1 MAPAAVCRFRPP
13 ADSGIIGL
21 HMAIVTLQDIHKAFG
36 SEVVLDQLNLQ
47 LHEGEKVGMVGANG
61 SGKTT
66 ILKLITGQIRP
77 DMGKVIKQKGLR
89 IGYLPQEASFSGA
102 RTVLEEMHAGVEHL
116 LKLQEAIHEASHDME
131 SLIGP
136 ELQAKM
142 RQYDR
147 LNHEFELAG
156 GYEYETRIQMT
167 LAALD
172 FAPELHHVKTT
183 ALSGGQLSRLGLAQV
198 LMLETDLLLLDEPTN
213 HLDLQATEWLERF
226 IANYRGAA
234 VVISHDR
241 YLLDRVAC
249 KIIEVENRR
258 AEVWAGNYSNY
269 AQSKA
274 IIRLQ
279 EQREYVRRVEMV
291 ERTRDFIARN
301 KDQEGM
307 RGTAKG
313 RKTRLNRLL
322 KENPDFLDKPLEQKT
337 INFSFGK
344 TDKASDLVLRCE
356 SLDKSFDG
364 LTLFRNLTFDVLNG
378 ERLGITGPNGAGKT
392 TLLEMALG
400 RMEPSAGS
408 IRVGASL
415 RLGYLD
421 QHGDVLDP
429 NRTVLEEAG
438 SANPE
443 LVPEQVRHRLGA
455 FLFSGDDAYKLCG
468 DLSGGQRSRL
478 MLCKLVISGPD
489 VLILDEPTN
498 HLDIASREMLEAAL
512 DDYTGTII
520 AVSHDRYF
528 LDRVIDKLLVIGT
541 DELGNRQLGRTEFI
555 SGAPAYSTYADTLHQ
570 RIEAEEQKQQEL
582 AEAQKRQ
589 SAIRNP
595 KSEMEAQRNRA
606 PQELKRFNKYTVEQ
620 IEDMIVRLEHE
631 IDGMKQR
638 FGDAEIYKNP
648 DLLAEL
654 QKTYDAKQ
662 SELDLLY
669 RAYDR
674 RAS

>member
-1 MAPAAVCRFRPP
+1 MAV
-13 ADSGIIGL
+13 
-21 HMAIVTLQDIHKAFG
+21 VTLQDIHKAFG
-36 SEVVLDQLNLQ
+36 PEVVLDRLSLQ
-47 LHEGEKVGMVGANG
+47 LHAGEKVGMVGANG

-66 ILKLITGQIRP
+66 ILRLITGQVPP
-77 DMGKVIKQKGLR
+77 DMGRVIRQKGLR
-89 IGYLPQEASFSGA
+89 IGYLPQEATFSGQH
-102 RTVLEEMHAGVEHL
+102 TVLEEMHAGVEDL
-116 LKLQEAIHEASHDME
+116 LKLQEAIHSVSHEME
-131 SLIGP
+131 SLAGA

-147 LNHEFELAG
+147 LGHEFEIAG

-167 LAALD
+167 LEALG
-172 FAPELHHVKTT
+172 FEPELHHVKTD

-198 LMLETDLLLLDEPTN
+198 LMLQTDLLLLDEPTN

-226 IANYRGAA
+226 LANYHGAA
-234 VVISHDR
+234 VLISHDR

-249 KIIEVENRR
+249 KILEVENRQVK
-258 AEVWAGNYSNY
+258 VWPGNYSNY
-269 AQSKA
+269 TQTRETT
-274 IIRLQ
+274 RLQ
-279 EQREYVRRVEMV
+279 EEREYTRRVEMV

-307 RGTAKG
+307 RGTARG
-313 RKTRLNRLL
+313 RKIRLNRLL
-322 KENPDFLDKPLEQKT
+322 KQNPDFLDKPTNQKT

-344 TDKASDLVLRCE
+344 TDKTSDLVLRCE
-356 SLDKSFDG
+356 GLGKSYG
-364 LTLFRNLTFDVLNG
+364 ELTLFENLTFDILNG
-378 ERLGITGPNGAGKT
+378 ERLGITGPNGTGKT
-392 TLLEMALG
+392 TLVELALG
-400 RMEPSAGS
+400 RIEPSAGS
-408 IRVGASL
+408 IHVGKSL
-415 RLGYLD
+415 RIGYLD

-429 NRTVLEEAG
+429 SRTVLDEAW

-443 LVPEQVRHRLGA
+443 LVPEQVRNRLGT
-455 FLFSGDDAYKLCG
+455 FLLSGDDVYKLCSE
-468 DLSGGQRSRL
+468 LSGGQRSRL
-478 MLCKLVISGPD
+478 MLCKLVISAPD

-528 LDRVIDKLLVIGT
+528 LDRIVDKLLVVGT
-541 DELGNRQLGRTEFI
+541 DEFGNRRLGRAEFI
-555 SGAPAYSTYADTLHQ
+555 SGTPAYSVYADTIRK
-570 RIEAEEQKQQEL
+570 RIDAEEQRREQE

-595 KSEMEAQRNRA
+595 RSEIATPANKA
-606 PQELKRFNKYTVEQ
+606 PEELKRFNKYTVDQ
-620 IEDMIVRLEHE
+620 LEDMILRLEHE

-648 DLLAEL
+648 DRLAEL
-654 QKTYDAKQ
+654 QQAYDARQ

-674 RAS
+674 RV